1 MQKQPD
7 LAKNF
12 LNIFNS
18 NLYKAFGQGEFV
30 NHPDLTGYYYIFK
43 DIKDPKFCIL
53 LNTSPTPYPTD
64 MIKIKDYVFIVFN
77 VKSIEEFIEN
87 MGTQYF
93 PILLEIVNSNIQQKN
108 ERNLPY
114 GYYADVDGKIRI
126 DVQKANEVKKV
137 YDRYMDGA
145 GVRAIADELKTN
157 FSHVRDVLASNQ
169 AYMEMQEKILPP
181 TKLKKVA
188 ELLAQRVK
196 STKTRKMTTMDKI
209 KELRKK
215 RKATNAER
223 EARLGH

>member
-1 MQKQPD
+1 M
-7 LAKNF
+7 
-12 LNIFNS
+12 
-18 NLYKAFGQGEFV
+18 
-30 NHPDLTGYYYIFK
+30 
-43 DIKDPKFCIL
+43 

>member
-12 LNIFNS
+12 LNLFNG
-18 NLYKAFGQGEFV
+18 NLYKAFGQGEFI
-30 NHPDLTGYYYIFK
+30 NNPNLTGYYYIFK
-43 DIKDPKFCIL
+43 DIRDPKFCLL
-53 LNTSPTPYPTD
+53 LNTSEEAYPTN

-77 VKSIEEFIEN
+77 ITSIEEFIEN
-87 MGTQYF
+87 MGSQYF
-93 PILLEIVNSNIQQKN
+93 PTILEIINSNIQQKN

-114 GYYADVDGKIRI
+114 GYYADVDGKVRI
-126 DVQKANEVKKV
+126 DIQKANEVKKI
-137 YDRYMDGA
+137 YDRYIDGV

-169 AYMEMQEKILPP
+169 MYMEMDEKILPS

-215 RKATNAER
+215 RKATNAQR
-223 EARLGH
+223 KATLGY